1 MLQNGEFIAIMA
13 RSMTAGKADMVVEQ
27 QLRTTSDRSVRD
39 NHIYVYLYYPHM
51 LFFFLDFELILTALL
66 RIIPLFSHF

>member
-27 QLRTTSDRSVRD
+27 QLRTTSD
-39 NHIYVYLYYPHM
+39 LQ
-51 LFFFLDFELILTALL
+51 ALG
-66 RIIPLFSHF
+66 RERPGNGVGF